1 MFSKWVVLVLGVCC
15 LVYLVRGESAESSS
29 DYEDEEKD
37 EFADMKNDKDFKRD
51 KTMGR
56 SRDPFLKGRDGED
69 DEFAGME
76 EEFQNDKD
84 FLNMKD
90 DEKSSGKDKEDIEF
104 QLAFGEDDSKEKNE
118 KDEFYQVG
126 VFFLLVW
133 LSKVALLFYFHR
145 SLNTRR

>member
-1 MFSKWVVLVLGVCC
+1 MCFKWIVLILGVCC
-15 LVYLVRGESAESSS
+15 LIHLARGQSDESSS

-51 KTMGR
+51 KMSGR
-56 SRDPFLKGRDGED
+56 ARDPFTKRDGEE

-90 DEKSSGKDKEDIEF
+90 DDKTGKDKDDIEF

-118 KDEFYQVG
+118 KDEFYHVG
-126 VFFLLVW
+126 VFFNKFLFWLL
-133 LSKVALLFYFHR
+133 ALLK
-145 SLNTRR
+145 S